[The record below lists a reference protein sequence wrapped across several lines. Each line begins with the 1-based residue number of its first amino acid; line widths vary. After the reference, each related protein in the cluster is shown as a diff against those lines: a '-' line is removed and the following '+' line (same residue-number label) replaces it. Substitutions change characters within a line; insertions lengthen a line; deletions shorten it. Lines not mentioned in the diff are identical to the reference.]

1 MICMGDNDSVGEDNP
16 YGHPTVQ
23 TLNALQQHGLPYV
36 RLRYT
41 DGQGALKPLTRG
53 LIHVSVKGGT
63 LLGLGNGCP
72 YNDTGYLT
80 SSTDTYYGESWPLC
94 GRTAP
99 VLCRSRRK
107 ARWGRHRQKS
117 HGERKAMTM
126 SRTGKQGPWQ
136 AVVRCWKAHPRIA
149 QFITYLMVGNLA
161 TVVQLVLIPV
171 LQPILGSTS
180 LVNVDLYLFGPIGDP
195 QTMTTV
201 TAVGQTVSGLNP
213 YYVFNFTGGPVNTL
227 VTRTLNGITG
237 SYLTHGGVAYFLAT
251 FIPLILSQ
259 VVSFFLQRK
268 VTFKSS
274 GNIAWQAMWY
284 FAAFLVITVGA
295 NALYGIYQPWLYST
309 LGEAIG
315 GLIAA
320 FLQCCIAFWVFFPI
334 MKLIFL
340 SQKKA

>member
-1 MICMGDNDSVGEDNP
+1 
-16 YGHPTVQ
+16 
-23 TLNALQQHGLPYV
+23 
-36 RLRYT
+36 
-41 DGQGALKPLTRG
+41 
-53 LIHVSVKGGT
+53 
-63 LLGLGNGCP
+63 
-72 YNDTGYLT
+72 
-80 SSTDTYYGESWPLC
+80 
-94 GRTAP
+94 
-99 VLCRSRRK
+99 
-107 ARWGRHRQKS
+107 
-117 HGERKAMTM
+117 MTM

-149 QFITYLMVGNLA
+149 QFITYFMVGNLA

-180 LVNVDLYLFGPIGDP
+180 LANVDLYLFGPIGDP

-237 SYLTHGGVAYFLAT
+237 SYLIHGGVAYFLAT

-334 MKLIFL
+334 MKLIFP

>member
-1 MICMGDNDSVGEDNP
+1 
-16 YGHPTVQ
+16 
-23 TLNALQQHGLPYV
+23 
-36 RLRYT
+36 
-41 DGQGALKPLTRG
+41 
-53 LIHVSVKGGT
+53 
-63 LLGLGNGCP
+63 
-72 YNDTGYLT
+72 
-80 SSTDTYYGESWPLC
+80 
-94 GRTAP
+94 
-99 VLCRSRRK
+99 
-107 ARWGRHRQKS
+107 
-117 HGERKAMTM
+117 MTM

-149 QFITYLMVGNLA
+149 QFITYFMVGNLA

-180 LVNVDLYLFGPIGDP
+180 LVNVDLYLFDPIGDP

-284 FAAFLVITVGA
+284 FAAFLVITVGGQRPVR
-295 NALYGIYQPWLYST
+295 NLSALAVQHPGGGHRRSDRGVPPVLYRLLGVLPHYETDFPQPEKGITILSPQK
-309 LGEAIG
+309 AIG
-315 GLIAA
+315 S
-320 FLQCCIAFWVFFPI
+320 V
-334 MKLIFL
+334 
-340 SQKKA
+340 

>member
-1 MICMGDNDSVGEDNP
+1 M
-16 YGHPTVQ
+16 
-23 TLNALQQHGLPYV
+23 
-36 RLRYT
+36 
-41 DGQGALKPLTRG
+41 
-53 LIHVSVKGGT
+53 
-63 LLGLGNGCP
+63 
-72 YNDTGYLT
+72 
-80 SSTDTYYGESWPLC
+80 
-94 GRTAP
+94 
-99 VLCRSRRK
+99 
-107 ARWGRHRQKS
+107 
-117 HGERKAMTM
+117 
-126 SRTGKQGPWQ
+126 
-136 AVVRCWKAHPRIA
+136 
-149 QFITYLMVGNLA
+149 A

-295 NALYGIYQPWLYST
+295 NALYRIYQPWLYST

-320 FLQCCIAFWVFFPI
+320 FLQCCIAFWHNHSFSTKSHRQRLKRQPESNAKAALFPGGPLGAVGRRQPLRLQESI
-334 MKLIFL
+334 R
-340 SQKKA
+340 KKRTKIQ

>member
-1 MICMGDNDSVGEDNP
+1 
-16 YGHPTVQ
+16 
-23 TLNALQQHGLPYV
+23 
-36 RLRYT
+36 
-41 DGQGALKPLTRG
+41 
-53 LIHVSVKGGT
+53 
-63 LLGLGNGCP
+63 
-72 YNDTGYLT
+72 
-80 SSTDTYYGESWPLC
+80 
-94 GRTAP
+94 
-99 VLCRSRRK
+99 
-107 ARWGRHRQKS
+107 
-117 HGERKAMTM
+117 MTM

-149 QFITYLMVGNLA
+149 QFITYFMVGNLA
-161 TVVQLVLIPV
+161 TVVQLVIIPV

-284 FAAFLVITVGA
+284 FAAFLVITVGPTPCTESISLGCTA
-295 NALYGIYQPWLYST
+295 PWGRPS
-309 LGEAIG
+309 A
-315 GLIAA
+315 
-320 FLQCCIAFWVFFPI
+320 V
-334 MKLIFL
+334 
-340 SQKKA
+340 

>member
-1 MICMGDNDSVGEDNP
+1 
-16 YGHPTVQ
+16 
-23 TLNALQQHGLPYV
+23 
-36 RLRYT
+36 
-41 DGQGALKPLTRG
+41 
-53 LIHVSVKGGT
+53 
-63 LLGLGNGCP
+63 
-72 YNDTGYLT
+72 
-80 SSTDTYYGESWPLC
+80 
-94 GRTAP
+94 
-99 VLCRSRRK
+99 
-107 ARWGRHRQKS
+107 
-117 HGERKAMTM
+117 M

-149 QFITYLMVGNLA
+149 QFITYFMVGNLA

-259 VVSFFLQRK
+259 VVSFFLQGK

-274 GNIAWQAMWY
+274 GNIAVVFRGLPGHYGGGQRPVRNLSALAVQHPGGGHRRSDRGVPPVLHRLLGVLPHY
-284 FAAFLVITVGA
+284 ETDFPQPEKGITI
-295 NALYGIYQPWLYST
+295 LSPQK
-309 LGEAIG
+309 AIG
-315 GLIAA
+315 S
-320 FLQCCIAFWVFFPI
+320 V
-334 MKLIFL
+334 
-340 SQKKA
+340 

>member
-1 MICMGDNDSVGEDNP
+1 M
-16 YGHPTVQ
+16 
-23 TLNALQQHGLPYV
+23 
-36 RLRYT
+36 
-41 DGQGALKPLTRG
+41 
-53 LIHVSVKGGT
+53 
-63 LLGLGNGCP
+63 
-72 YNDTGYLT
+72 
-80 SSTDTYYGESWPLC
+80 
-94 GRTAP
+94 
-99 VLCRSRRK
+99 
-107 ARWGRHRQKS
+107 
-117 HGERKAMTM
+117 
-126 SRTGKQGPWQ
+126 
-136 AVVRCWKAHPRIA
+136 VRCWKAHPRIA
-149 QFITYLMVGNLA
+149 QFITYFMVGNLA

-274 GNIAWQAMWY
+274 GNIAWQAC
-284 FAAFLVITVGA
+284 
-295 NALYGIYQPWLYST
+295 GISRPSWSLRWGPTPCTESISLGCTAPWGRPS
-309 LGEAIG
+309 A
-315 GLIAA
+315 
-320 FLQCCIAFWVFFPI
+320 V
-334 MKLIFL
+334 
-340 SQKKA
+340 